1 MGEGGR
7 MTGIGIQR
15 RTGGLG
21 FFVFFC
27 LMQVQMYVCMQF
39 MCGMRYMVFVTVSE
53 RDGGGYT
60 YG

>member
-21 FFVFFC
+21 FFVFF
-27 LMQVQMYVCMQF
+27 LSYAGADVCMYAVYV
-39 MCGMRYMVFVTVSE
+39 RYAVYGLCHSE
-53 RDGGGYT
+53 
-60 YG
+60 